1 MITNSSEEP
10 NIVIIDSLKAI
21 LGSSPQDKL
30 RLEDLF
36 RCRMP
41 SGQILGAFVSERLRD
56 IDLEYY
62 DFWPYLRV
70 YGWLNET

>member
-1 MITNSSEEP
+1 
-10 NIVIIDSLKAI
+10 
-21 LGSSPQDKL
+21 
-30 RLEDLF
+30 
-36 RCRMP
+36 MP
-41 SGQILGAFVSERLRD
+41 SWPDIGAFVSERLRD